1 MSGFGT
7 RAVAFQ
13 NSLWP
18 EFFWW
23 LFGSFRVLFWG
34 RGAAFLFFPAAAGFL
49 FFLPVVVG
57 GAVV

>member
-1 MSGFGT
+1 
-7 RAVAFQ
+7 VVDFQ